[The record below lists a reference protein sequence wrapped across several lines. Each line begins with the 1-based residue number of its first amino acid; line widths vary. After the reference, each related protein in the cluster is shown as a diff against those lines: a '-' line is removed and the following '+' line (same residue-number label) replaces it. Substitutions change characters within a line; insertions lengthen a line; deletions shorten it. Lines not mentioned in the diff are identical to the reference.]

1 MTQIQKQFIERLK
14 EYFDNRDANN
24 YNAVMQRAQ
33 KDNHFEKMIQN
44 MTVDRLAGGS
54 SLTKN
59 NIKF

>member
-24 YNAVMQRAQ
+24 YNSVMQRAQ
-33 KDNHFEKMIQN
+33 KDNHFEKMIQT
-44 MTVDRLAGGS
+44 MTVDRLTGGS